1 MNIMLVGGISMMMRS
16 LSIKL
21 HKEGHR
27 LYVLT
32 GSRNPG
38 NHYPHAFE
46 RYDFPYDSPSVEEVF
61 RSVQPDVTILLGAF
75 DGNFVGQDL
84 KREAVRFSAGI
95 QNLLLSW
102 AAMGRGRL
110 IYLSSAEVF
119 GNSYPMPV
127 SEEITPSPRGVRS
140 LMLYQGEESC
150 RFYHEQLGRDVLV
163 LRLDRLHDVP
173 VNPREASETICGSKC
188 LDAVRDGSVS
198 YRSSYH
204 YGLTYLGDAV
214 ESINKLVSCPAHR
227 EWLYH
232 ISSSKAFSERQIVD
246 AICQSL
252 GDKVERIDNTLEEG
266 YRVILSN
273 ERLKQE
279 FGFSIWR
286 EPEDTIQR
294 SLRYMHE
301 HSFRFLDAEHQG
313 LDRWHRIYY
322 RVMNTLGALAP
333 YLENMVFFIPFFM
346 LNNRATDSRYFSK
359 IDFYLLYVLLFAIV
373 HGQRQATFSAALAT
387 VGYLFRQMYGRT
399 GLAVVTDYN
408 TYVWIAEIFIL
419 GLTVGYMKDTLRFLR
434 EEKEQEVEFLTERVE
449 DIGDI
454 NDSNLRVKEGLINQV
469 IDYDNSLG
477 TVYEATEQLAQDQPA
492 EILFHAISTIQQ
504 LMKCRDVA
512 IYRMNEEQYASPIA
526 YSSKRAASMGNR
538 VYIPDKKPLEEAF
551 SRDAVYVNRSM
562 EKNYPMMA
570 YKIPTEE
577 KIKTCILI
585 WNLPLE
591 RMTIAEA
598 NRLVIIGKLIQNS
611 IHRAELYL
619 QSLHE
624 GTELYSENVLREDAF
639 EKLVAAYRDA
649 SRKNLT
655 EYTLLQILCTQ
666 QEQKEN
672 ARVLCQILRES
683 DYIGK
688 LSDGNLYVLLSCTD
702 RTGVTFVQEKLE
714 KLGLHSSISEE
725 SGL

>member
-1 MNIMLVGGISMMMRS
+1 MDIMLVGGVSMLMRA
-16 LSIKL
+16 LSFKL

-27 LYVLT
+27 LYVLS

-38 NHYPHAFE
+38 NHYQHVFE
-46 RYDFPYDSPSVEEVF
+46 QYDFPYDCPSVEEVF

-75 DGNFVGQDL
+75 DGNFAGQDP
-84 KREAVRFSAGI
+84 KRETVRFSAGL
-95 QNLLLSW
+95 QNILLSW
-102 AAMGRGRL
+102 SAIGKGRL
-110 IYLSSAEVF
+110 VYLSSAEVY
-119 GNSYPMPV
+119 GGCYPMPV
-127 SEEITPSPRGVRS
+127 SETTPPSPRGIRS

-150 RFYHEQLGRDVLV
+150 RFYHEHLGRDVLV

-173 VNPREASETICGSKC
+173 LNPREASETICGRKC
-188 LDAVRDGSVS
+188 LDAFRDGSVA
-198 YRSSYH
+198 YRSNYH

-214 ESINKLVSCPAHR
+214 ESINTLVACRSHR

-232 ISSSKAFSERQIVD
+232 ISSAKAFSERQIVD
-246 AICQSL
+246 AICGPL
-252 GDKVERIDNTLEEG
+252 GDKVEKIDNTLKEG

-286 EPEDTIQR
+286 EPEDTVQR

-301 HSFRFLDAEHQG
+301 HSSRFLDAEHPG
-313 LDRWHRIYY
+313 LDLWHRLYY
-322 RVMNTLGALAP
+322 RVMNVLGALVP

-346 LNNRATDSRYFSK
+346 LNNRATDSQYFSK

-387 VGYLFRQMYGRT
+387 MGYLFRQMYGRS

-434 EEKEQEVEFLTERVE
+434 EEKEQEVDFLQERVA

-492 EILFHAISTIQQ
+492 DILFHAISTIQQ

-512 IYRMNEEQYASPIA
+512 IYRMNEEEYASPIA

-551 SRDAVYVNRSM
+551 SHNEVYVNRSM
-562 EKNYPMMA
+562 EKAYPMMA
-570 YKIPTEE
+570 YRIPTEE
-577 KIKTCILI
+577 KVQTCILI

-591 RMTIAEA
+591 RLTIAEA
-598 NRLVIIGKLIQNS
+598 NRLVIIGKLVQNS
-611 IHRAELYL
+611 IHRADRYL

-639 EKLVAAYRDA
+639 EKLVSAYRDA
-649 SRKNLT
+649 GRKNLT
-655 EYTLLQILCTQ
+655 EYTLLQVLCTKE
-666 QEQKEN
+666 EQRDK
-672 ARVLCQILRES
+672 ARVLSHVLREM
-683 DYIGK
+683 DYIGR
-688 LSDGNLYVLLSCTD
+688 LSDGNLYVLLSCTN
-702 RTGVTFVQEKLE
+702 RRGGTFVMEKLE
-714 KLGLHSSISEE
+714 KLGVHSRISEE